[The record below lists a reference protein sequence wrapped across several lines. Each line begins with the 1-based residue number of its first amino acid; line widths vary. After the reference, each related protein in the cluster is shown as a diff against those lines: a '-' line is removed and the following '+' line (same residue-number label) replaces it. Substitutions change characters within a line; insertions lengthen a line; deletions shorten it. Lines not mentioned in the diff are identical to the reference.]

1 MRHQKRFWQG
11 ALCGALAVLLGLGL
25 VSCAGRLPFPGGEEA
40 VSQETKEKLSGIQ
53 ALIQKEYIGEVDED
67 ALQTGICQG
76 YVGALGDPY
85 SAYYDEEQTSAL
97 METTQGEY
105 GGIGVVLTQN
115 LDTGVTAASS
125 VYEDSP
131 AMKAGMKDGDIIYQ
145 VEGRDVSGMA
155 LEEISGSIK
164 GEKGTTVEITV
175 LRGEEREEVTLT
187 ITRDTIQAE
196 TVKTRMLEDEIGYLA
211 ISEFDSVTLEQY
223 REGLAELTAQG
234 MEGLIID
241 LRNNGGGVTQAAE
254 DIADY
259 ILPEGDTLVSF
270 KGKGV
275 PETVYYSD
283 DGHSVDVPVA
293 VLVNGQS
300 ASSSEVLTGALK
312 DNDAAVVVGELT
324 FGKGIAQG
332 IFPLPDGSA
341 LKLTTSYYYTPS
353 GECIHEIGIE
363 PDVEVKLKEEL
374 LSMVEIPKEEDNQLQ
389 AAIDV
394 LLEGEEAVKERL
406 AAEAAENPETDPM
419 EEAFSFPPEDGAGE
433 EATE

>member
-1 MRHQKRFWQG
+1 MKHQKRFWQG

-25 VSCAGRLPFPGGEEA
+25 VSCAGRLPFFGGEEA

-53 ALIQKEYIGEVDED
+53 ALIQKEYIGEVNED

-115 LDTGVTAASS
+115 LDTGVTTASN

-145 VEGRDVSGMA
+145 VEGRDVSGMD

-175 LRGEEREEVTLT
+175 LRGEAGEEVTLT

-196 TVKTRMLEDEIGYLA
+196 TVKTRMLENEIGYLA

-223 REGLAELTAQG
+223 KEGLAELKAQG
-234 MEGLIID
+234 MGGLIVDLRGNPGGNLDTVCEILDLMLPEGLIVYTED
-241 LRNNGGGVTQAAE
+241 KDGNRQEFTSDAEQAVQVPLAVLVDKNSASASE
-254 DIADY
+254 IYAGAIQDY
-259 ILPEGDTLVSF
+259 GIGQIVGT
-270 KGKGV
+270 KTYGKGV
-275 PETVYYSD
+275 VQTIYD
-283 DGHSVDVPVA
+283 
-293 VLVNGQS
+293 
-300 ASSSEVLTGALK
+300 LK
-312 DNDAAVVVGELT
+312 DGT
-324 FGKGIAQG
+324 
-332 IFPLPDGSA
+332 S
-341 LKLTTSYYYTPS
+341 LKLTVAEYFTPNGRNID
-353 GECIHEIGIE
+353 GEGIT
-363 PDVEVKLKEEL
+363 PDVEVTYQRDENDPEA
-374 LSMVEIPKEEDNQLQ
+374 DNQLDR
-389 AAIDV
+389 AV
-394 LLEGEEAVKERL
+394 EALQNEM
-406 AAEAAENPETDPM
+406 AP
-419 EEAFSFPPEDGAGE
+419 
-433 EATE
+433 

>member
-25 VSCAGRLPFPGGEEA
+25 VSCVGRLPFFGKEEA

-115 LDTGVTAASS
+115 LDTGVTTASS

-164 GEKGTTVEITV
+164 GEKGTIVEITV

-223 REGLAELTAQG
+223 REGLAELTTQG
-234 MEGLIID
+234 MEGLIVD
-241 LRNNGGGVTQAAE
+241 LRGNPGGNLDTVCE
-254 DIADY
+254 ILDLM
-259 ILPEGDTLVSF
+259 LPEGLIVYTEDKDGNRQEFTSDEAQEVQVPLAVLVDGNSASASEIYAGAIQDYGIGQIVGT
-270 KGKGV
+270 KTYGKGV
-275 PETVYYSD
+275 VQTIYD
-283 DGHSVDVPVA
+283 
-293 VLVNGQS
+293 
-300 ASSSEVLTGALK
+300 LK
-312 DNDAAVVVGELT
+312 DGT
-324 FGKGIAQG
+324 
-332 IFPLPDGSA
+332 S
-341 LKLTTSYYYTPS
+341 LKLTVAEYFTPNGRNID
-353 GECIHEIGIE
+353 GEGIT
-363 PDVEVKLKEEL
+363 PDVEVTYQRNENDPEA
-374 LSMVEIPKEEDNQLQ
+374 DNQL
-389 AAIDV
+389 DR
-394 LLEGEEAVKERL
+394 AV
-406 AAEAAENPETDPM
+406 ETLQNEMAP
-419 EEAFSFPPEDGAGE
+419 
-433 EATE
+433 

>member
-25 VSCAGRLPFPGGEEA
+25 VSCAGRLPFFGKEEA

-115 LDTGVTAASS
+115 LDTGVTTASS

-164 GEKGTTVEITV
+164 GEKGPIVEITV

-223 REGLAELTAQG
+223 REGLAELTTQG
-234 MEGLIID
+234 MEGLIVD
-241 LRNNGGGVTQAAE
+241 LRGNPGGNLDTVCE
-254 DIADY
+254 ILDLM
-259 ILPEGDTLVSF
+259 LPEGLIVYTEDKDGNRQEFTSDEAQEVQVPLAVLVDGNSASASEIYAGAIQDYGIGQIVGT
-270 KGKGV
+270 KTYGKGV
-275 PETVYYSD
+275 VQTIYD
-283 DGHSVDVPVA
+283 
-293 VLVNGQS
+293 
-300 ASSSEVLTGALK
+300 LK
-312 DNDAAVVVGELT
+312 DGT
-324 FGKGIAQG
+324 
-332 IFPLPDGSA
+332 S
-341 LKLTTSYYYTPS
+341 LKLTVAEYFTPNGRNID
-353 GECIHEIGIE
+353 GEGIT
-363 PDVEVKLKEEL
+363 PDVEVTYQRNENDPEA
-374 LSMVEIPKEEDNQLQ
+374 DNQL
-389 AAIDV
+389 DR
-394 LLEGEEAVKERL
+394 AV
-406 AAEAAENPETDPM
+406 ETLQNEMAP
-419 EEAFSFPPEDGAGE
+419 
-433 EATE
+433 